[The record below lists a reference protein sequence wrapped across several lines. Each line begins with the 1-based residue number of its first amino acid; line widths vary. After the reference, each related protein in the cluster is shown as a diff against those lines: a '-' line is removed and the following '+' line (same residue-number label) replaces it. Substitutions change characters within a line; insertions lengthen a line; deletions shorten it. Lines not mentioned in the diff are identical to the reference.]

1 MMCQVVC
8 KVRGLFLEDMLKR
21 SIYDIL
27 LSKIIDMQGWQRFS
41 FFSNR
46 REEKQGETGEAS
58 AAASQS

>member
-1 MMCQVVC
+1 MIDKNESCNLSNSFPYKIYSC
-8 KVRGLFLEDMLKR
+8 DCLICCSKCCRHWKR
-21 SIYDIL
+21 
-27 LSKIIDMQGWQRFS
+27 KTRF

>member
-27 LSKIIDMQGWQRFS
+27 LSKIIFLFLIMIVKGGGAIQGYRYSRLVAVWFL
-41 FFSNR
+41 F
-46 REEKQGETGEAS
+46 
-58 AAASQS
+58 